1 MCATYCVFDYF
12 RNLKYLKDI
21 KMSVGTK
28 IRRLRSKTNYSQQNM
43 ADLLGVDKNTYA
55 NWENESNDIK
65 SEHISK
71 LAHIFQVE
79 IQELFNDNPS
89 RIEINFNK
97 QVNKDQSI
105 NNSVVLVL
113 PDKESVDK
121 LVQVLE
127 DKIINKKG

>member
-1 MCATYCVFDYF
+1 M
-12 RNLKYLKDI
+12 
-21 KMSVGTK
+21 
-28 IRRLRSKTNYSQQNM
+28 
-43 ADLLGVDKNTYA
+43 
-55 NWENESNDIK
+55 
-65 SEHISK
+65 
-71 LAHIFQVE
+71 E

>member
-65 SEHISK
+65 SEHIPK

-105 NNSVVLVL
+105 NNSVVF
-113 PDKESVDK
+113 STSR
-121 LVQVLE
+121 
-127 DKIINKKG
+127 